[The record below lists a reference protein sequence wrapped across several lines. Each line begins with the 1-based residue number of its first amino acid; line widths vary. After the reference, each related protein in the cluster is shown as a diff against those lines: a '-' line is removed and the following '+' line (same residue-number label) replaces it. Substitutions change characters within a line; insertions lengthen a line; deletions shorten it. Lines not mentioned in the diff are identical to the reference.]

1 MQKKQKVVN
10 KLAESHKLLTKIKL
24 RAPLRNV
31 FHPFI
36 KNFFL
41 EISYFFLKRGVL
53 FFFFNNLDFFLR
65 YIKHVSSFLN
75 QLSLGASHFHQKRD
89 KIQSVEK

>member
-41 EISYFFLKRGVL
+41 EISYFFLKTGVL
-53 FFFFNNLDFFLR
+53 FFLTTWIFFSR

>member
-41 EISYFFLKRGVL
+41 EISYFFLKTGVL
-53 FFFFNNLDFFLR
+53 FFF
-65 YIKHVSSFLN
+65 
-75 QLSLGASHFHQKRD
+75 
-89 KIQSVEK
+89 

>member
-41 EISYFFLKRGVL
+41 EISHFFLEGCA
-53 FFFFNNLDFFLR
+53 FFFNNLDFFL
-65 YIKHVSSFLN
+65 N
-75 QLSLGASHFHQKRD
+75 
-89 KIQSVEK
+89 